1 MAGPH
6 EILGMSRL
14 LGIGTTEFLSRYAG
28 NGGTTLRSDAEG
40 RCVFVTPDGC
50 KVHPRRPLVC
60 RLYPLGRWTD
70 GAGDEKFA
78 VFPEQ
83 EGCEA
88 RAGTDGT
95 VAAFLESQG
104 VAPYL
109 DWSVRYGRLFRRMLR
124 LLDRLEIRS
133 EVETGAVGGP
143 AEGAPGEAGPD
154 APISPWQDVDAS
166 LAEYCAAK
174 GIPAPAGI
182 GEAIDLHL
190 AAMRE
195 WLDGLEAEAGGFP
208 EEPEGESGS

>member
-1 MAGPH
+1 MARH
-6 EILGMSRL
+6 
-14 LGIGTTEFLSRYAG
+14 LGIGTTEFLARFAA

-50 KVHPRRPLVC
+50 RVHPWRPLVC

-88 RAGTDGT
+88 RVGTDGT
-95 VAAFLESQG
+95 VAGFLESQG

-109 DWSVRYGRLFRRMLR
+109 DWSERYGRLFRRMLR
-124 LLDRLEIRS
+124 LLDRLEIRGA
-133 EVETGAVGGP
+133 VETGA
-143 AEGAPGEAGPD
+143 ARTGEAGPD

-166 LAEYCAAK
+166 LAEYSAAK

-190 AAMRE
+190 AAVRE
-195 WLDGLEAEAGGFP
+195 WLDGLEAGAGGFP
-208 EEPEGESGS
+208 EGAEGERET